1 MEEEIKSNT
10 TEIIKID
17 KMFVNDVKE
26 LKQKYLEIKSKIY
39 NEIIQEINEKLISN
53 KTKTL

>member
-17 KMFVNDVKE
+17 KMFVKDVQQ
-26 LKQKYLEIKSKIY
+26 LKQKYIEIKNKIY
-39 NEIIQEINEKLISN
+39 NEIFQEINIKFP
-53 KTKTL
+53 KR

>member
-26 LKQKYLEIKSKIY
+26 LKQKYLEIKYKIY
-39 NEIIQEINEKLISN
+39 NEIIQEINIKFP
-53 KTKTL
+53 KQ

>member
-26 LKQKYLEIKSKIY
+26 LKQKYLTIKEKIY
-39 NEIIQEINEKLISN
+39 EEIIQEINDKFI
-53 KTKTL
+53 KQ

>member
-10 TEIIKID
+10 TEIIQID

-26 LKQKYLEIKSKIY
+26 LKQKYLTIKEKIY
-39 NEIIQEINEKLISN
+39 KEIIQEINDKFI
-53 KTKTL
+53 KQ

>member
-26 LKQKYLEIKSKIY
+26 LKQKYLNSKQKIFQ
-39 NEIIQEINEKLISN
+39 EIISEINEIKLC
-53 KTKTL
+53 K